1 MNQVSKRYAEALF
14 KSAENNK
21 KVEQVRQELH
31 ILKNLCDQHGVLK
44 RMLHNPLLN
53 KKEVAV
59 ALLEF
64 SKTCKFS
71 TLLSNLL
78 QMLALQKRLPLLQN
92 IITSFEEIIDQSQ
105 GILNAHVTSAHTLS
119 EKQKKSLTDLLEQK
133 LSSKINL
140 REQVNADL
148 LGGYIIQI
156 GPYLFDNTLSYKLSK
171 LSQSLKRVV

>member
-21 KVEQVRQELH
+21 EIEQIRQELH
-31 ILKNLCDQHGVLK
+31 LLKKLSDQHVALK
-44 RMLHNPLLN
+44 KMLHNPLLN
-53 KKEVAV
+53 KKEVVSSFFELAKRCQ
-59 ALLEF
+59 F
-64 SKTCKFS
+64 SA
-71 TLLSNLL
+71 LLSNFL
-78 QMLALQKRLPLLQN
+78 QMLAFQKRLPLLQD
-92 IITSFEEIIDQSQ
+92 IITSFEEIIDRSQ
-105 GILNAHVTSAHTLS
+105 GILNAHVTSAHTMS
-119 EKQKKSLTDLLEQK
+119 EKQKQLLTDLLEQK

-140 REQVNADL
+140 HEQVNADL